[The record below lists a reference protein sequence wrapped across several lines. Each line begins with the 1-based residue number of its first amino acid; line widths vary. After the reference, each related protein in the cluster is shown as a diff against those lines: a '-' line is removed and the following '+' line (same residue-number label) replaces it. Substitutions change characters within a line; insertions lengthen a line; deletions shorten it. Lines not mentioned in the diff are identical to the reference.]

1 MKAEKNKNNF
11 QECIVIGVIKQHST
25 ENLMVYKQLIHNP
38 GLVVQKVDI
47 AYLLIRILFIIC
59 LLKRKKWIRNNDVEI
74 KSMETMNYPNYLFSE
89 LKSFSVQDQN
99 LNHNQK

>member
-1 MKAEKNKNNF
+1 
-11 QECIVIGVIKQHST
+11 
-25 ENLMVYKQLIHNP
+25 MVYKRLIHNP

-59 LLKRKKWIRNNDVEI
+59 LLKIKKWIRNNDVEI
-74 KSMETMNYPNYLFSE
+74 KSMKTMNYSNYLFSE
-89 LKSFSVQDQN
+89 LKSFSVQNQN